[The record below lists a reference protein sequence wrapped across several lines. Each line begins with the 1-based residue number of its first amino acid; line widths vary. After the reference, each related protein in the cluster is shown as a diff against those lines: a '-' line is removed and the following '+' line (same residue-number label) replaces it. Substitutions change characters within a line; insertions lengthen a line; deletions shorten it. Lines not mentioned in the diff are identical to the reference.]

1 MGACDATP
9 VQESQ
14 GNDSRTGPVPGPA
27 WTMHSIALYLPGEA
41 IEPRVP
47 AGVLAGY
54 VEALKERATIEF
66 SAHSHAGVSGVI
78 VVMIK
83 PGQEA
88 RSWIV
93 TGTPIA
99 TEILAP
105 IEQGLEAV
113 VPPDVSGGPVV
124 FGLVF
129 SAWGGG
135 ELPPGMPMPIPESWN
150 VLSGPEGR
158 LMDDAFFN
166 EVWMLPG

>member
-1 MGACDATP
+1 
-9 VQESQ
+9 
-14 GNDSRTGPVPGPA
+14 
-27 WTMHSIALYLPGEA
+27 MHSITLYLPGEV

-47 AGVLAGY
+47 AGILATY
-54 VEALKERATIEF
+54 VGALKERATIEF

-83 PGQEA
+83 PGQES
-88 RSWIV
+88 RSWLV
-93 TGTPIA
+93 TGTPVQ
-99 TEILAP
+99 TEIRDS
-105 IEQGLEAV
+105 IEQAFEAV
-113 VPPDVSGGPVV
+113 VAPNVSGGPVV

-135 ELPPGMPMPIPESWN
+135 EPPPGMPMPIPESWN

-166 EVWMLPG
+166 EVGMLPG